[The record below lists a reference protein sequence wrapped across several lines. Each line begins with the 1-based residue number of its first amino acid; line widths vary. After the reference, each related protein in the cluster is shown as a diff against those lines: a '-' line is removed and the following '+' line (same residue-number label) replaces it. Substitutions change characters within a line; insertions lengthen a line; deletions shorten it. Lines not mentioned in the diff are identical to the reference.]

1 MHSGGHMQDMQII
14 LQHIKVMGT
23 MELAHPVLIKWYV
36 VTMEAATGVMITVM
50 AVLLVILALISIS

>member
-1 MHSGGHMQDMQII
+1 MQDMQII

-50 AVLLVILALISIS
+50 AVLLVILALINIS